1 MKVVNFQTLMSM
13 PVGTV
18 FTKYPLGLHEL
29 LIKGESEDG
38 TFNVQHFS
46 DPDGEGGEL
55 FDPEIEITGESF
67 AMDPNRQWVD
77 GALTIHDMYI
87 VYSLKDVD
95 NIIKLLTKAAQDSV
109 RWDQAKK
116 HDLVGHWLKMSPEEK
131 ASATVAQV
139 VEVIRVA
146 SKEQVETIL
155 TGVPMGIL
163 DEVLKKVCV
172 ELTGKPFPTMPDRDQ
187 RFEVKGDVMDL
198 IKNVGGPGFN
208 EAHTRFYQ
216 AQKETTNE
224 VPPTDYPYIGA
235 NVVIVDVV
243 QAAGGMVWDDHKPT
257 GTKTKLWGVATL
269 DKAGKQH
276 VVALHG
282 SDYFSVN
289 KLYAYKGE
297 IHLSTESVGGVVST
311 FKHGSVEAAIEAYN
325 ESQKEAVFSCGT
337 LNNVV
342 KF

>member
-1 MKVVNFQTLMSM
+1 MKIVSFEVMLSM

-29 LIKGESEDG
+29 LIKGENEGG
-38 TFNVQHFS
+38 TFAAQSFS
-46 DPDGEGGEL
+46 YPVGEGDEL
-55 FDPEIEITGESF
+55 FDMDVEITGESF
-67 AMDPNRQWVD
+67 DMDAKMCWAD
-77 GALTIHDMYI
+77 GTNTDAEKYV

-95 NIIKLLTKAAQDSV
+95 NMIQLLTRAVKDST
-109 RWDQAKK
+109 RWHQAGKPNLA
-116 HDLVGHWLKMSPEEK
+116 DTWSKMDPKEK
-131 ASATVAQV
+131 ASATVEQV
-139 VEVIRVA
+139 LEVIRVA
-146 SKEQVETIL
+146 SKDQVEAIL
-155 TGVPMGIL
+155 IGVPM
-163 DEVLKKVCV
+163 DVTEEVLKKVCV
-172 ELTGKPFPTMPDRDQ
+172 QLTDKPFPTMPDRDQ

-216 AQKETTNE
+216 AQSAEATT
-224 VPPTDYPYIGA
+224 TDKSYVGA
-235 NVVIVDVV
+235 NGVIVEAVK
-243 QAAGGMVWDDHKPT
+243 AAGGMVFDDHKPT

-269 DKAGKQH
+269 DKGGKQQ
-276 VVALHG
+276 VVALHS

-289 KLYAYKGE
+289 KLYPHRGE
-297 IHLSTESVGGVVST
+297 IHLSTDSVGGVVST
-311 FKHGSVEAAIEAYN
+311 FKYGSVEAAIEAYN